1 MGVGVVNDYADTS
14 MTMQTLFE
22 NFEVLSQILKEQS
35 GKILYLGVFTYL
47 IAKIKNIE
55 KRGIYRKICV
65 ST

>member
-1 MGVGVVNDYADTS
+1 

-22 NFEVLSQILKEQS
+22 NFEGLSQILKEQS

-55 KRGIYRKICV
+55 KRGIYRKIWV